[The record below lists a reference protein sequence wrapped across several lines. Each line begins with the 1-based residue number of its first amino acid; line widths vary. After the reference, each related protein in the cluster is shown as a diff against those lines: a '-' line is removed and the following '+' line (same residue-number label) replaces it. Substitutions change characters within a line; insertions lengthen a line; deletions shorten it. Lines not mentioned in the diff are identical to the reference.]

1 MANQYVNKFIKDGV
15 VKLDLTSDTVTPE
28 TLDMGVTAHNKAGQA
43 ITGTVGDYLLI
54 SADEPAAYGL
64 MANGY
69 LVTADRAWL
78 IGGV

>member
-1 MANQYVNKFIKDGV
+1 MAVNKVEANGETLI
-15 VKLDLTSDTVTPE
+15 DLTNDTVTAD
-28 TLDMGVTAHNKAGQA
+28 TLDMGVTAHNKTGQT

-54 SADEPAAYGL
+54 SSDEPAAYGL

-78 IGGV
+78 IGGI

>member
-1 MANQYVNKFIKDGV
+1 MAINKVEANGETLI
-15 VKLDLTSDTVTPE
+15 DLTSDTVTADA
-28 TLDMGVTAHNKAGQA
+28 LDKGVTAHNKAGQT

-54 SADEPAAYGL
+54 SADEPAEYGL

-78 IGGV
+78 TGGI

>member
-1 MANQYVNKFIKDGV
+1 MAYNKVEANGQTLI
-15 VKLDLTSDTVTPE
+15 DLTSDTVTADA
-28 TLDMGVTAHNKAGQA
+28 LDIGVTAHNKAGQM

-54 SADEPAAYGL
+54 SADEPAEYGL

-78 IGGV
+78 TGGI

>member
-1 MANQYVNKFIKDGV
+1 MAINKVEANGRTLI
-15 VKLDLTSDTVTPE
+15 DLISDTVTPE
-28 TLDMGVTAHNKAGQA
+28 TLDIGVTAHNKAGQT

-69 LVTADRAWL
+69 LITLNRTWL
-78 IGGV
+78 TGGI